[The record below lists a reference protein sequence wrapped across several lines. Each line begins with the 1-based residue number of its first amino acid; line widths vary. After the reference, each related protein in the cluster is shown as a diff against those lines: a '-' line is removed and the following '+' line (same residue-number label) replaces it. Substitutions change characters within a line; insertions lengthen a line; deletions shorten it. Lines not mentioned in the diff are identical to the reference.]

1 AGRWC
6 SCRLHIKLLNW
17 SAFFTLVAEFG
28 LDPRVV
34 VRSVTEEGSAK
45 WAGKISPKCLSLSW
59 LSRVSS

>member
-1 AGRWC
+1 MAGRWC

-34 VRSVTEEGSAK
+34 VRSVTEEGGVTPLGETVLICRHDTKFS
-45 WAGKISPKCLSLSW
+45 
-59 LSRVSS
+59 